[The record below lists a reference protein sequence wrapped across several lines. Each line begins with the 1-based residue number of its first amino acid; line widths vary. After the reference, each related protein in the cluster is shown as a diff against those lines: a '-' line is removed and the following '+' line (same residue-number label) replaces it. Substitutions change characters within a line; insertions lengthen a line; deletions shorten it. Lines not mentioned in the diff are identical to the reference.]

1 MIKQETSLPNKN
13 DSAKFTERSE
23 KTFFKEILRDI
34 FTPEKMLKNVDSSF
48 FL

>member
-23 KTFFKEILRDI
+23 KTFFKEILI
-34 FTPEKMLKNVDSSF
+34 PEKMLKNVDSSF
-48 FL
+48 FF